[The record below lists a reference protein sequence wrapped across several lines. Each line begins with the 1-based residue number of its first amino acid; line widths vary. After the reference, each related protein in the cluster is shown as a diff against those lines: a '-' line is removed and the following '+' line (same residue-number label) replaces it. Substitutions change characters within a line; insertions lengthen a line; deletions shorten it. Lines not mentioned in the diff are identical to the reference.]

1 MLSIHE
7 LSYRYPGA
15 SGPALDRVSLTV
27 PAGRIFGLLGPNGA
41 GKTSLIGI
49 LAGLRSPGGG
59 SLAWSGGARPRVALV
74 PQEYAFYPSLS
85 CRENLEFFADVQG
98 VPQALRARRLEL
110 AMAFAGLE
118 KVWAQRAGQYSG
130 GLKRRLNL
138 AIGLLADPDF
148 LLLDEPTVGV
158 DPQSRS
164 FILEAIKALPAE
176 GKTVLYTSH
185 YMEEVQ
191 YLCESLAILDQGR
204 VLAQGRLDALLASG
218 DGSLGLRIPGAKE
231 QAARAALAGAGVPVL
246 ARESGA
252 QDLEAL
258 FMRLTHRS
266 LRD

>member
-1 MLSIHE
+1 MLSLHE

-15 SGPALDRVSLTV
+15 GRPALDGVSLDI
-27 PAGRIFGLLGPNGA
+27 PAGSIFGLLGPNGA

-49 LAGLRSPGGG
+49 LAGLRQAGSGRLTWTGGR
-59 SLAWSGGARPRVALV
+59 RPRVALV

-85 CRENLEFFADVQG
+85 CRENLEFFADIQG
-98 VPQALRARRLEL
+98 VPRALRGERLER
-110 AMAFAGLE
+110 AMAFAGLD
-118 KVWAQRAGQYSG
+118 KVWKQRAGQYSG

-138 AIGLLADPDF
+138 AIGLLADPEF

-164 FILEAIKALPAE
+164 FILEAIKALPAQ

-191 YLCESLAILDQGR
+191 YLCETLAILDQGR
-204 VLAQGRLDALLASG
+204 VLAQGRLDELLSTG
-218 DGSLGLRIPGAKE
+218 DGSLGLRIPGASE
-231 QAARAALAGAGVPVL
+231 QAARAALAAAGVPVL
-246 ARESGA
+246 SRDSGA

-258 FMRLTHRS
+258 FMSLTHRS